1 MGEGLRSLP
10 LQEAS
15 EAWMRVCSR
24 FTRRLT
30 PHHHPHPTA
39 ASSLTLTS
47 LRILPPSRGK
57 EGTASCPRASAGLR
71 QGERTRRFAAG
82 VCLGTTGL
90 AGLPRVANVRAQ
102 EKHKR
107 HPDRPCRDEHPA
119 GRARSLPPDF
129 SRLIAT
135 VWWSRR
141 SRRPHGAGLV
151 GPTSQ
156 PLHTRRVLER
166 ITELALFVKNNRRP
180 GLDPGPVPL
189 RIRARPRTK
198 SGSTKVRLDGHTKKP
213 RYLAAAGP
221 SLCRSGSD
229 QWTFLPFFSAQMF
242 L

>member
-1 MGEGLRSLP
+1 MG
-10 LQEAS
+10 
-15 EAWMRVCSR
+15 VCSR

-39 ASSLTLTS
+39 ASQQAGK
-47 LRILPPSRGK
+47 PSYPSPIEGEGGYSFTPAGECGVTPRG
-57 EGTASCPRASAGLR
+57 
-71 QGERTRRFAAG
+71 RTRRFAAG

-119 GRARSLPPDF
+119 GRARSLPPDL

-151 GPTSQ
+151 GRTSQ

-166 ITELALFVKNNRRP
+166 ITELARFVKRDRRRGP
-180 GLDPGPVPL
+180 DPGPVPPCRGL
-189 RIRARPRTK
+189 ATPAPQRSNFADEHGPGSSPGRRHSSCIAKRP
-198 SGSTKVRLDGHTKKP
+198 GFWPGLFLVR
-213 RYLAAAGP
+213 
-221 SLCRSGSD
+221 C
-229 QWTFLPFFSAQMF
+229 
-242 L
+242 